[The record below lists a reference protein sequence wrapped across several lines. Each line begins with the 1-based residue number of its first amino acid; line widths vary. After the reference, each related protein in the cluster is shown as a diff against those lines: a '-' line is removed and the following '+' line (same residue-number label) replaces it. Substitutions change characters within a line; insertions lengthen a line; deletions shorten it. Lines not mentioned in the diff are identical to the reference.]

1 MGTAPPS
8 RNCSGDMQTGTGP
21 ALQLSRREIVVI
33 MIGAMI
39 SMFLSAL
46 DQNILGPTL
55 PKISAELN
63 GGSSISWIVSGYLLG
78 STASTPIYGKLSDL
92 YGRKLILQIA
102 IVTFLLTSVL
112 CALAT
117 SMTQLIGFRM
127 LQGIGGGGLISMVFS
142 VLGDIV
148 SPRER
153 GKYQAYLAGGFAVS
167 AILGPVLGGVF
178 ADDLSWR
185 WIFWIN
191 IPIGLVALVMCE
203 ITLAKL
209 TILRVRHKIDY
220 LGALLIVATASCAM
234 LVITLG
240 GHEMGWAS
248 PRIWALGAAGII
260 LLALSVAQELRT
272 STPMLPPRL
281 FRNHTFVVTNLATF
295 LNFSCQAGII
305 AFLPSFLQLVY
316 GFSAAGSGLMMIPS
330 LLVLPLAG
338 VIIGRSVARTGR
350 YKHFPLIGQATATI
364 GALLLFSTRIDTARP
379 LVLACMMVCCVG
391 TGVGGI
397 LALTLQNAIEHRDL
411 GAGTAAWTLF
421 RNLGSSFGV
430 ALFGSIFIARADF
443 LVGLLP
449 LDRPPGGSPGM
460 LLLRAGPDALSGFPA
475 TLQGAAAAAI
485 LGAFHQIFLAAA
497 GISVLAFAI
506 TWFLRELPMRQSL
519 PSLAAPP
526 SEARSD

>member
-1 MGTAPPS
+1 
-8 RNCSGDMQTGTGP
+8 MQAGLGP
-21 ALQLSRREIVVI
+21 ASQLSQREIMVI

-39 SMFLSAL
+39 CMFLSAL
-46 DQNILGPTL
+46 DQNILGPAL
-55 PKISAELN
+55 PKIAAELK
-63 GGSSISWIVSGYLLG
+63 GGSSISWVVSGYLLG
-78 STASTPIYGKLSDL
+78 STASTPVHGKLSDL
-92 YGRKLILQIA
+92 YGRKFILQVA
-102 IVTFLLTSVL
+102 IVTFLSASIL
-112 CALAT
+112 CALAG
-117 SMTQLIGFRM
+117 SMPQLIFFRM

-148 SPRER
+148 APRER
-153 GKYQAYLAGGFAVS
+153 PKYQAYLAGGFAVS

-191 IPIGLVALVMCE
+191 LPIGLVALGMCE

-240 GHEMGWAS
+240 GHELPWRS
-248 PRIWALGAAGII
+248 PRIWALGAAGIV
-260 LLALSVAQELRT
+260 LLAFSVVQELRT
-272 STPMLPPRL
+272 SAPMLPPRL

-295 LNFSCQAGII
+295 LNFTCQAGII

-316 GFSAAGSGLMMIPS
+316 GFNAADSGLMMIPS

-338 VIIGRSVARTGR
+338 ILIGRSVSRTGR
-350 YKHFPLIGQATATI
+350 YKHFPLIGQATAMT
-364 GALLLFSTRIDTARP
+364 GALLLSTTGVDTP
-379 LVLACMMVCCVG
+379 HMLVLAAMMVLCVG

-397 LALTLQNAIEHRDL
+397 LALTMQNAIDHRDL

-443 LVGLLP
+443 LVGRLV
-449 LDRPPGGSPGM
+449 LDHPPGVSPGM
-460 LLLRAGPDALSGFPA
+460 RLLRAGPDALGTFPRA
-475 TLQGAAAAAI
+475 LQGAAAEAL
-485 LGAFHQIFLAAA
+485 LGAFHRVFLASA
-497 GISVLAFAI
+497 GISVAAFAI
-506 TWFLRELPMRQSL
+506 TWFLRELPMRQTIA
-519 PSLAAPP
+519 PLAATP
-526 SEARSD
+526 SEAQAD